1 MKESCREG
9 IANHSDPESCGPHR
23 EVRREALTGAQ
34 AGWVLSFESNDR
46 ERRRCQVKRKATR
59 TASPAR
65 DAGRL
70 PGVGDPTHAGKLVAR
85 EPGDPGAACG
95 LGKRRAGGGT
105 QKGTPFANAAGKSDH
120 CVVCAEQ
127 RVDREGSSPSGARM
141 RSAVSERG
149 GNASRAGREE
159 GMEKPK
165 RARRR

>member
-46 ERRRCQVKRKATR
+46 ERRRCQVKRKAKR

-85 EPGDPGAACG
+85 EPGDPGGARH
-95 LGKRRAGGGT
+95 RRRLRTKGENQRRSRREGGGSRRT
-105 QKGTPFANAAGKSDH
+105 Q
-120 CVVCAEQ
+120 
-127 RVDREGSSPSGARM
+127 
-141 RSAVSERG
+141 
-149 GNASRAGREE
+149 
-159 GMEKPK
+159 
-165 RARRR
+165 